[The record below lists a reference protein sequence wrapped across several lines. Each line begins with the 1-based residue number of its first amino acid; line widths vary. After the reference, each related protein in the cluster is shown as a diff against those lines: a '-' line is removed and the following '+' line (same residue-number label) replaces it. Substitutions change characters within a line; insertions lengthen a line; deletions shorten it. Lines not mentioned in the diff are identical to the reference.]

1 MFLICLHNSLD
12 RMFKR
17 LWEFF
22 FGGGELSMVN
32 YYLAMFDAILV
43 TSGDMKYF
51 ICHVI
56 PQNHVIEGS

>member
-1 MFLICLHNSLD
+1 MGI
-12 RMFKR
+12 
-17 LWEFF
+17 FF
-22 FGGGELSMVN
+22 RGGELSMVN

>member
-1 MFLICLHNSLD
+1 MGI
-12 RMFKR
+12 
-17 LWEFF
+17 FF
-22 FGGGELSMVN
+22 WGGELSMVN

-43 TSGDMKYF
+43 ASEDMKYF